1 MDFGRSNRIAGVGEL
16 QLQVLDKLM
25 ELGEGTVY
33 EVLEQFPEGERPR
46 YNTVMTVLRT
56 LEGKGLVRHR
66 TQGRAFV
73 FRPTGQGQRIRER
86 VLRDVLDR
94 VFAGCPLSLM
104 STLLNSDAIT
114 PEMLAELRALLD
126 TQEGSE
132 DGK

>member
-1 MDFGRSNRIAGVGEL
+1 MDVGRSNRITGVGEL
-16 QLQVLDKLM
+16 QLEVLDKLM

-33 EVLEQFPEGERPR
+33 DVLDQFPEGERPR

-66 TQGRAFV
+66 THARAFV
-73 FRPTGQGQRIRER
+73 FCPTGQGQRVRER

-104 STLLNSDAIT
+104 ATLLNSDAVT
-114 PEMLAELRALLD
+114 PQMLEELRALLE
-126 TQEGSE
+126 TQEVSE
-132 DGK
+132 DA